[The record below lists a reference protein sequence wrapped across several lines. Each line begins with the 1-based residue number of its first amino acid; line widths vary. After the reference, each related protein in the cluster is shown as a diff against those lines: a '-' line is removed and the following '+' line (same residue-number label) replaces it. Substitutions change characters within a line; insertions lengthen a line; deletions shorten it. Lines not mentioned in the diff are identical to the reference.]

1 MGLKLRYNSHQGKGE
16 IHLQIL
22 EFLKNEG
29 GENNVEINDDEDS
42 M

>member
-1 MGLKLRYNSHQGKGE
+1 MGLRLRYNSHRGKGKF
-16 IHLQIL
+16 IFKYWNDLT
-22 EFLKNEG
+22 NEG

>member
-1 MGLKLRYNSHQGKGE
+1 MGLRLRKNSHRGKGKF
-16 IHLQIL
+16 I
-22 EFLKNEG
+22 FKYWNDLKNEG